1 MILQFGEKREKTQSP
16 TDASARFHQGSTK
29 VLQMSSKFH
38 QISWCLW
45 LSGADPGWAAKR
57 FCRRFHQGLTR
68 VPPMFYQDSTFT
80 SQMTVVSERFL
91 EGSANCSLHLPPSL
105 VPGSKLHELLTCL
118 THIPPSHGKR
128 PIMSCPVN

>member
-1 MILQFGEKREKTQSP
+1 
-16 TDASARFHQGSTK
+16 
-29 VLQMSSKFH
+29 
-38 QISWCLW
+38 
-45 LSGADPGWAAKR
+45 
-57 FCRRFHQGLTR
+57 
-68 VPPMFYQDSTFT
+68 MFYQDSTFT

-128 PIMSCPVN
+128 PIMSLLLGYSLGVFGGVAFWSVIFNRTAERPVN